1 MSTILGIV
9 AMVFSIAA
17 SIASIVANCRLR
29 RVEKKLLEVTTHG
42 TNSPIYVAGGDLNVL
57 SMTENVTNS
66 IQSNIVMPQPPTD
79 PPTTTSR

>member
-1 MSTILGIV
+1 MSILSIVGIV
-9 AMVFSIAA
+9 L
-17 SIASIVANCRLR
+17 SIVASIISILAHLRLG
-29 RVEKKLLEVTTHG
+29 RVEKKLVEVTTHG